1 MLTDAH
7 CHPYDFTGVQHK
19 TEKKSDNI
27 LSAGIGQP
35 GVLAAASACSL
46 EEFTYNEKLAH
57 NTMNNSSLR
66 LLPCFGIHPQLFI
79 MTGNK
84 CGVWSDE
91 CGVKN
96 DLIRDSNDLKV
107 KDLLDTLTLLA
118 SERRIYAIGE
128 CGFDLYNAAFRETE
142 KIQEIVFAEHLETA
156 IKYDLPVV
164 LHVRRAMNKI
174 FSFAKTLSKCKAVV
188 FNSWPG
194 TYEEALSLLSRG
206 INVYFSFGNT
216 VMLNH
221 KQAIR
226 SCALLPAER
235 LLTETDTP
243 YQPRRGENRSFWTDL
258 PLILE
263 TIASLRNEA
272 GDNTIAKDL
281 ELKIENNF
289 RKVFDK

>member
-7 CHPYDFTGVQHK
+7 CHPYDKIKTLPK
-19 TEKKSDNI
+19 TENESDII
-27 LSAGIGQP
+27 LSGGIGQSD
-35 GVLAAASACSL
+35 VLAAASACSL
-46 EEFTYNEKLAH
+46 EEFIYNEKLAR
-57 NTMNNSSLR
+57 NTTINNSLR
-66 LLPCFGIHPQLFI
+66 LLPCFGIHPQLFLV
-79 MTGNK
+79 T
-84 CGVWSDE
+84 SDE
-91 CGVKN
+91 CGITN
-96 DLIRDSNDLKV
+96 DLMRDSNEMKV
-107 KDLLDTLTLLA
+107 KDLLDTLNMLA

-128 CGFDLYNAAFRETE
+128 CGFDLYNAAFRGTE
-142 KIQEIVFAEHLETA
+142 KIQEIIFAEHLETA
-156 IKYDLPVV
+156 IKYGLPVV

-174 FSFAKTLSKCKAVV
+174 FNCAKTLSKCKSVI
-188 FNSWPG
+188 FHSWSG

-243 YQPRRGENRSFWTDL
+243 YQPRRGESNSFWTDL

-272 GDNTIAKDL
+272 GDNINAKDL

-289 RKVFDK
+289 KKVFDK